1 MADLVQQVRVH
12 IESAFAD
19 ARKRFEPDTPDADV
33 WSVVR
38 VLEGWDGEGPI
49 GDPRGLPF
57 TPGALAL
64 TRWSRVDLSVTEHLP
79 ELGRIWLRDCTGVDL
94 RQLGACPKLTA
105 IELNRCDTTSLEP
118 LVGRGLRRIAVWS
131 CPLERR
137 WYDWLREQWANGT
150 SGERPKTFP
159 ESTWRLGRKL
169 YERGFVELVAFVSA
183 RGEDRI
189 SLAGKDAEAAGF
201 AQLPEDE
208 VDAILDRYP
217 DATSAEMLQHLR
229 RRFHELVPQ
238 IQLVPR

>member
-1 MADLVQQVRVH
+1 MADLVQQVRDYV
-12 IESAFAD
+12 EREFAA
-19 ARKRFEPDTPDADV
+19 ARQRFDPDTPDAEV
-33 WSVVR
+33 WSS
-38 VLEGWDGEGPI
+38 VLVLGAEEGEGPI
-49 GDPRGLPF
+49 GDPTGLRF
-57 TPGALAL
+57 TPAALGL
-64 TRWSRVDLSVTEHLP
+64 NNWSRVDLSVTTHLP
-79 ELGRIWLRDCTGVDL
+79 ALRQIWLRDCTGVDL
-94 RQLGACPKLTA
+94 RQLGACPNLTA
-105 IELNRCDTTSLEP
+105 IEINRCDVISLEP

-150 SGERPKTFP
+150 SGERPNTFP

-169 YERGFVELVAFVSA
+169 YERGFVELVAFASA

-189 SLAGKDAEAAGF
+189 SLAGKGAEAAGF